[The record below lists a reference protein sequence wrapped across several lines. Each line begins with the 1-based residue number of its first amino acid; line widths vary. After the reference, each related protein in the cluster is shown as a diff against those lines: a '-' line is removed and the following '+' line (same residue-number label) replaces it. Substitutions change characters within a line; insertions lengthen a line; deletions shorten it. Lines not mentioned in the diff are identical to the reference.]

1 MSKDGYNTVEA
12 TKNVLKQIKD
22 FNVDRILPTSTKITG
37 KGQAGAYVKATVDGK
52 QIGKTVKVKSN
63 GTYSITI
70 PKQKKGTEIQLK
82 MSKAGTMGVYKTII
96 VK

>member
-1 MSKDGYNTVEA
+1 MELKYFEHEDQQMALEELKRVMYFTKEVEFVC
-12 TKNVLKQIKD
+12 TEIEEKLKVPD
-22 FNVDRILPTSTKITG
+22 LL
-37 KGQAGAYVKATVDGK
+37 
-52 QIGKTVKVKSN
+52 GKTVKVKYN

>member
-1 MSKDGYNTVEA
+1 MYKR
-12 TKNVLKQIKD
+12 Q
-22 FNVDRILPTSTKITG
+22 
-37 KGQAGAYVKATVDGK
+37 
-52 QIGKTVKVKSN
+52 